1 MKENLNSYILMNYRK
16 LRKKEKKLCKKK
28 KKKKKKKLYK
38 YLWDINTKI
47 LLIHKKKIYIY
58 I

>member
-1 MKENLNSYILMNYRK
+1 MNYRK
-16 LRKKEKKLCKKK
+16 LRKKEREKK
-28 KKKKKKKLYK
+28 K

-47 LLIHKKKIYIY
+47 LLIHKKKKKKKNIYIY